1 MFMNRYN
8 GIDKVWTVEMIDR
21 LREHRAAGLSA
32 TVTAERISGEFVPV
46 TRNAVCGK
54 IHRLGLSAP
63 MVKRAKVEKPK
74 KPRTLPSSRPSRL
87 AAPQFVP
94 SPALNSPQNVDE
106 LDRSKNCDMMALE
119 DGMCRWPEGGDV
131 RDGLVYC
138 GNPTSDKSR
147 QPYCAVHARINERVR
162 TTHSTRPNYRR

>member
-74 KPRTLPSSRPSRL
+74 KPRTR
-87 AAPQFVP
+87 
-94 SPALNSPQNVDE
+94 E
-106 LDRSKNCDMMALE
+106 L
-119 DGMCRWPEGGDV
+119 CR
-131 RDGLVYC
+131 R
-138 GNPTSDKSR
+138 
-147 QPYCAVHARINERVR
+147 RVR
-162 TTHSTRPNYRR
+162 RAWLHRNSCRRQR